1 MTTQARQ
8 RGVALIM
15 ALILVAIVAAVAGTS
30 LEQNDFAMRRLEADR
45 DFVQARWVLKGGTEW
60 ARTVLAEDAR
70 SSSLDHGK
78 ELWASG
84 LPPTQIEQGTIAG
97 KIVDEQGLFNLTN
110 LLRDGKPS
118 ERDIAQFRRLLAS
131 LGLRTELADAIAAQP
146 PVSEIGDLY
155 RVPGCNETVIATLK
169 PFITVLPRR
178 TALNVNTAPPK
189 VLAAVIEGLSLE
201 EAQVLVASRLAAPLR
216 DKDDLRARM
225 AQPDLLNSQ
234 DIAVGSSYFLV
245 RGRAQVGKADVGM
258 EALLERSG
266 RGLPSIVWE
275 RVL

>member
-1 MTTQARQ
+1 
-8 RGVALIM
+8 
-15 ALILVAIVAAVAGTS
+15 
-30 LEQNDFAMRRLEADR
+30 
-45 DFVQARWVLKGGTEW
+45 VLKGGTEW

-155 RVPGCNETVIATLK
+155 RVPGCNETVVATLK

>member
-155 RVPGCNETVIATLK
+155 RVPGCNETVVATLK

-266 RGLPSIVWE
+266 RGLPSILWE

>member
-155 RVPGCNETVIATLK
+155 RVPGCNETVVATLK

>member
-1 MTTQARQ
+1 MTTLARQ

-15 ALILVAIVAAVAGTS
+15 AMILVAIVAVVAGTS

-60 ARTVLAEDAR
+60 ARSVLAEDAR

-78 ELWASG
+78 ELWATG

-97 KIVDEQGLFNLTN
+97 EIVDEQGLFNLTN

-118 ERDIAQFRRLLAS
+118 ERDIAQFRRLVAS
-131 LGLRTELADAIAAQP
+131 LGLRTELADAIAAQQ

-155 RVPGCNETVIATLK
+155 RVPGCNEAVVATLK

-201 EAQVLVASRLAAPLR
+201 EAQVLAASRLAAPIR
-216 DKDDLRARM
+216 DKDDLRARL

-234 DIAVGSSYFLV
+234 DLAVGSSYFLV

-266 RGLPSIVWE
+266 RGVPSILWE

>member
-1 MTTQARQ
+1 MTTLARQ

-15 ALILVAIVAAVAGTS
+15 AMILVAIVAVVAGTS

-60 ARTVLAEDAR
+60 ARSVLAEDAR

-78 ELWASG
+78 ELWATG

-97 KIVDEQGLFNLTN
+97 EIVDEQGLFNLTN

-118 ERDIAQFRRLLAS
+118 ERDIAQFRRLVAS
-131 LGLRTELADAIAAQP
+131 LGLRTELADAIAAQQ

-155 RVPGCNETVIATLK
+155 RVPGCNEAVVATLK

-178 TALNVNTAPPK
+178 TALNINTAPPK

-201 EAQVLVASRLAAPLR
+201 EAQVLAASRLAAPIR
-216 DKDDLRARM
+216 DKDDLRARL

-234 DIAVGSSYFLV
+234 DLAVGSSYFLV

-266 RGLPSIVWE
+266 RGVPSILWE